1 MVGLSGDDLLFW
13 ARVGVLAALALVL
26 GYLET
31 FIPIPIPGV
40 KLGLA
45 NIAILLAFMRLDVRA
60 AFFVTLTKVLAQGL
74 LFGSPL
80 TFAYSLTGSLLAFC
94 IMAVLVKLPTMH
106 PAMVSVC
113 GAVGH
118 TAGQML
124 VAAALLGTRF
134 VWLAA
139 PVLMVAAI
147 VTGALCGILSMR
159 LDRAITEQ
167 GEMASQEAP
176 AIELG
181 ALPEQPSRPVG
192 PILLAFAV
200 FAVVVLAQGDPIPLA
215 ILFAVAVAACLVSHV
230 APATFARGLRAFV
243 VLLAVSA
250 VAAFLSSPP
259 DEAWRAVL
267 VMALRLGA
275 VMAAS
280 VAVMGF
286 VSSDDLLA
294 FTAGTARRLQSRGID
309 TQGPLLALNVCLE
322 TIPVLAT
329 GLDAGD
335 ARLFGQNLSATIADA
350 YGRAEG
356 LARTLASSD
365 GGGES

>member
-1 MVGLSGDDLLFW
+1 MAGLTGDDLLFW

-139 PVLMVAAI
+139 PVLLVAAI
-147 VTGALCGILSMR
+147 VTGAICGFLTMR
-159 LDRAITEQ
+159 LDRAIADQ
-167 GEMASQEAP
+167 GETVSQDAQ
-176 AIELG
+176 ALELG
-181 ALPEQPSRPVG
+181 ELPGQPSRPVG
-192 PILLAFAV
+192 PILAAFAV
-200 FAVVVLAQGDPIPLA
+200 FAVVVLAQGDPVPLA
-215 ILFAVAVAACLVSHV
+215 ILFAAAVAACLVSRV
-230 APATFARGLRAFV
+230 ALSTFSRGLRAFV

-250 VAAFLSSPP
+250 VAAFLGSPP
-259 DEAWRAVL
+259 DEAWRAVF

-286 VSSDDLLA
+286 VSTDDLLA

-335 ARLFGQNLSATIADA
+335 ARLFGQTLSATIADA

-365 GGGES
+365 GRGEP